1 VSADWRETQ
10 NWSEPTT
17 FVRAA
22 RDKRFSPLDQKLQL
36 RGDHWSDGAAR
47 VAVRQGLQ
55 AKSFELA
62 AVGYSDAVGGGM
74 SSDSLRRLTEGWG
87 QQVEVQRTAEAGRAN
102 GLGPWGESPR
112 EHRLAEV
119 DPIAGL
125 ANVSTD
131 GAMVFLREEGWKEV
145 KLTAIS
151 EVQVKVARERATPQE
166 RPSRRA
172 QDPGVQ
178 LGRHSYQAGLWE
190 ADTMARHQYAEG
202 LRRGLDHCQRLSS
215 TNDGA
220 RWIERITA
228 ANFPQAQQ
236 IIDWSHAGE
245 HLWTV
250 ANEVWGEQTP
260 QAQRWA
266 EQQLDRLWSGRVVE
280 VVATLDSLNLDQ
292 ERWSPL
298 VRQAPDYFR
307 SRQKQ
312 MQYDRFRAEGYPL
325 GSGTVESAANTVIHH
340 RLKRPGRG
348 WKRDNAQA
356 MLAGLSELY
365 SGRFGR
371 AWQATL
377 STAN

>member
-1 VSADWRETQ
+1 
-10 NWSEPTT
+10 
-17 FVRAA
+17 
-22 RDKRFSPLDQKLQL
+22 
-36 RGDHWSDGAAR
+36 

-62 AVGYSDAVGGGM
+62 AVGYRDAVGGDM

-87 QQVEVQRTAEAGRAN
+87 QQVEVQRTAEAEQAN

-131 GAMVFLREEGWKEV
+131 GAMVLLREEGWKEV

-151 EVQVKVARERATPQE
+151 EVQVKVAREPATTQE
-166 RPSRRA
+166 RPTRRA
-172 QDPGVQ
+172 QDPRVH

-190 ADTMARHQYAEG
+190 ADTMAWHQYAEA

-228 ANFPQAQQ
+228 TNFPQAQQ

-250 ANEVWGEQTP
+250 ANEVWGEQT
-260 QAQRWA
+260 AQTQQWV

-280 VVATLDSLNLDQ
+280 VVATLDNLNLDQ

-356 MLAGLSELY
+356 MLAGLSELHR
-365 SGRFGR
+365 GRFDR

-377 STAN
+377 PTAN

>member
-1 VSADWRETQ
+1 
-10 NWSEPTT
+10 
-17 FVRAA
+17 
-22 RDKRFSPLDQKLQL
+22 
-36 RGDHWSDGAAR
+36 
-47 VAVRQGLQ
+47 VAVEQGLQ

-62 AVGYSDAVGGGM
+62 GRAYSNAVGLHM
-74 SSDSLRRLTEGWG
+74 SADSLRRLTEGWG
-87 QQVEVQRTAEAGRAN
+87 HQVEGQRIVEAERAN

-112 EHRLAEV
+112 EHRVAEV

-125 ANVSTD
+125 ANISTD
-131 GAMVFLREEGWKEV
+131 GAMVLLRQEGWKEV

-151 EVQVKVARERATPQE
+151 EVHVKVGEESTVSTTL
-166 RPSRRA
+166 PSRRA
-172 QDPGVQ
+172 QDPQVE
-178 LGRHSYQAGLWE
+178 LSRHSYQAGLWN
-190 ADTMARHQYAEG
+190 ADTMAWHQYAEG

-220 RWIERITA
+220 PWIERITA
-228 ANFPQAQQ
+228 TNFSQAPQ
-236 IIDWSHAGE
+236 IIDWSHASQ

-250 ANEVWGEQTP
+250 ANEVFGEQTLP
-260 QAQRWA
+260 AQQWA
-266 EQQLDRLWSGRVVE
+266 ERQLDHLWNGQVVQ

-292 ERWSPL
+292 ERWSPV

-312 MQYDRFRAEGYPL
+312 MQYDRFRAEGYPI

-356 MLAGLSELY
+356 MLAGLSELH
-365 SGRFGR
+365 SGRFDR

-377 STAN
+377 PLAV

>member
-1 VSADWRETQ
+1 
-10 NWSEPTT
+10 
-17 FVRAA
+17 
-22 RDKRFSPLDQKLQL
+22 
-36 RGDHWSDGAAR
+36 
-47 VAVRQGLQ
+47 VAVEQGLQ

-62 AVGYSDAVGGGM
+62 GRAYGNAVGLHM
-74 SSDSLRRLTEGWG
+74 SADSLRRLTEGWG
-87 QQVEVQRTAEAGRAN
+87 QQVEDQRIVEAERAN

-125 ANVSTD
+125 ANISTD
-131 GAMVFLREEGWKEV
+131 GAMVLLRQEGWKEV

-151 EVQVKVARERATPQE
+151 EVHVKVAEESSVSTPF
-166 RPSRRA
+166 PSRRA
-172 QDPGVQ
+172 QDPQVE
-178 LGRHSYQAGLWE
+178 LTHHSYQAGLWD
-190 ADTMARHQYAEG
+190 ADTMAWHQYAEG

-220 RWIERITA
+220 PWIERITA
-228 ANFPQAQQ
+228 MNFSQAPQ
-236 IIDWSHAGE
+236 IIDWSHASQHLWAVAHEVFGE
-245 HLWTV
+245 HTL
-250 ANEVWGEQTP
+250 P
-260 QAQRWA
+260 AQHWA
-266 EQQLDRLWSGRVVE
+266 EQQLDHLWNGRVLQ
-280 VVATLDSLNLDQ
+280 VVATLDNLSLDQ
-292 ERWSPL
+292 EPWSPV

-312 MQYDRFRAEGYPL
+312 MQYDCFRAEGYPI

-356 MLAGLSELY
+356 MLAGLSELH
-365 SGRFGR
+365 SGRFDR

-377 STAN
+377 PLAG